1 MESANDPCD
10 NATENKEKQSGSPEK
25 IPYKLFGKKIFK
37 TSGRLVASTQL
48 LQNPVPTPDCDIIL
62 TFPKDTETAT
72 LMWLLDRLRSRSPEV
87 IVHVRHHS
95 NTKEAVFHLTAT
107 YESLLRGAE
116 DVGVCK
122 PLKEDYGG
130 GMKEF
135 TFEDQDCF
143 AGVEN
148 EGEFFTTQERQSII
162 YYMLNNL
169 RALKGEQ
176 LNKVKFL
183 EGQPIVPLLQSKGIV
198 SQVFPLHNQ
207 DTLQEMRKCWVQGV
221 FRRQPLDKIRD
232 YFGVKIAMYFAYLG
246 HYTLA
251 LCIPAFLGA
260 CIWLFQGQDETV
272 DDQWFVAF
280 ALFNAF
286 WATLYLEHW
295 KRRSSELAYEWGTL
309 DKKDELLDDPRPLFS
324 GSLRESPVTGRQEP
338 YYAPW
343 KRNLFRYFI
352 SWPII
357 FLCLCVVFVVML
369 LIFQLQEWINN
380 LVGKEDIPGF
390 CTFLPKILLAVSI
403 GILDE
408 VYKKIA
414 YWLNHIENYRM
425 AETYEN
431 HLIIKLVLFQ
441 FVNSFLSLFYIA
453 FYLQD
458 MDRLRDQLAAILIT
472 RQVIGNI
479 KEALLPYLVWKVKL
493 YKVGYEMTSEVSI
506 PNKTE
511 AVSSVESVGGNKG
524 EVRER
529 KSVNNE
535 NDSSVSGK
543 SETAA
548 GLQRKTSLTQAEVE
562 STMNK
567 YEDTFEDF
575 LEMFIQFGY
584 VTLFSSAFP
593 LAALC
598 ALMNNIVEVRSDAF
612 KLCMNH
618 QRPFGQQVENIGTWQ
633 DALELMGV
641 IAVIVNCALIGIS
654 GQVTRMVPNSSIV
667 STIII
672 IVILEHI
679 ILALKFLIAYAIPD
693 IPEAIATKKAKL
705 EFLRRQ
711 ALKKLESQISSTV
724 SPSPTDKLCSRQK
737 SRTESNG
744 HSRQLNQPETFN
756 RNYQQ
761 SVSVTTSAPFQ
772 KNLGEIRLPSAS
784 QGPVSEA
791 LYTAQSTNIISSN
804 LTNLNDLKLN
814 TASLKTGQ
822 NICTIKTP
830 LGKPTSTFVSK
841 VIIAPKWGAS
851 SNSSEVITSCSPGD
865 MSRQSPARDVLPSYI
880 PPQPY
885 RSISSPL
892 SYRGNSPDGDS
903 PTKRTLSPQRART
916 SSPHRPMSPKIS
928 TDSKI
933 PVRITDQGSSG

>member
-1 MESANDPCD
+1 MESANDTSE
-10 NATENKEKQSGSPEK
+10 NATEKKEKLSGSPEK

-48 LQNPVPTPDCDIIL
+48 FQNPVPTQDCDIIL
-62 TFPKDTETAT
+62 TFPRDTETAT

-95 NTKEAVFHLTAT
+95 NTKEAVYHLTAT

-162 YYMLNNL
+162 HYMLNNL
-169 RALKGEQ
+169 RAVKGEQ

-207 DTLQEMRKCWVQGV
+207 DTLLEMRKCWVQGV
-221 FRRQPLDKIRD
+221 FRKQPLDKIRD

-260 CIWLFQGQDETV
+260 FIWLVQGQDETV

-369 LIFQLQEWINN
+369 LIFQLQEWINT
-380 LVGKEDIPGF
+380 LVTKEDIPGF

-425 AETYEN
+425 TETYEN

-479 KEALLPYLVWKVKL
+479 KEALLPYLLWKVRL
-493 YKVGYEMTSEVSI
+493 YKVGYEMTSEVSTT
-506 PNKTE
+506 NQTE
-511 AVSSVESVGGNKG
+511 VSHPVESIGNNKG

-529 KSVNNE
+529 KSTENKTESNNP
-535 NDSSVSGK
+535 GK
-543 SETAA
+543 NETA
-548 GLQRKTSLTQAEVE
+548 GQHRKASLTQAEVE

-654 GQVTRMVPNSSIV
+654 GQVTRMVPNSSVV

-711 ALKKLESQISSTV
+711 ALKKLESQLSSSVT
-724 SPSPTDKLCSRQK
+724 PSPTDKVCRQK

-744 HSRQLNQPETFN
+744 HTRQLNQPEGFN
-756 RNYQQ
+756 RNYYQT
-761 SVSVTTSAPFQ
+761 VTVNSSSPFQ
-772 KNLGEIRLPSAS
+772 KNLGEVRLSPAS
-784 QGPVSEA
+784 QGPVNEA
-791 LYTAQSTNIISSN
+791 SFTGQSSNIISSN
-804 LTNLNDLKLN
+804 LANISDLKLSA
-814 TASLKTGQ
+814 ASLKAGQ

-841 VIIAPKWGAS
+841 VIIAPKRSAS
-851 SNSSEVITSCSPGD
+851 SNTSEGTTGSPVGET
-865 MSRQSPARDVLPSYI
+865 SRQSPARDILPSYI

-885 RSISSPL
+885 RSISASL
-892 SYRGNSPDGDS
+892 SHRANSPDGDF
-903 PTKRTLSPQRART
+903 PIKRACSPQRPRT
-916 SSPHRPMSPKIS
+916 SSPQRPTSPKIG

-933 PVRITDQGSSG
+933 PVRIPDLGSSG

>member
-1 MESANDPCD
+1 MESTNDTNE
-10 NATENKEKQSGSPEK
+10 NAAENKEKQSGSPEK

-48 LQNPVPTPDCDIIL
+48 LQNPVPTQDCDIIL
-62 TFPKDTETAT
+62 SFPRDTDTAT

-116 DVGVCK
+116 DVSVCK

-148 EGEFFTTQERQSII
+148 EEEFFTTQERQSII
-162 YYMLNNL
+162 HYMLNNL
-169 RALKGEQ
+169 RAVKGEQ
-176 LNKVKFL
+176 LGKVKFL

-207 DTLQEMRKCWVQGV
+207 DTLLEMRKCWVQG
-221 FRRQPLDKIRD
+221 FLRRQPLDKIRD

-260 CIWLFQGQDETV
+260 FIWLFQGQDETV

-369 LIFQLQEWINN
+369 LIFQLQEWINS
-380 LVGKEDIPGF
+380 LVAKADIPGF

-479 KEALLPYLVWKVKL
+479 KEALLPYLLWKVKL
-493 YKVGYEMTSEVSI
+493 YKVGYEMIYDTTASAPTDI
-506 PNKTE
+506 THHI
-511 AVSSVESVGGNKG
+511 ESVGGSEG
-524 EVRER
+524 ELRER
-529 KSVNNE
+529 RTTEDKKELNN
-535 NDSSVSGK
+535 SGK
-543 SETAA
+543 SEVT
-548 GLQRKTSLTQAEVE
+548 GQHRKPSLTQAEVE

-598 ALMNNIVEVRSDAF
+598 ALMNNIMEIRSDAF

-633 DALELMGV
+633 DALELMGF

-654 GQVTRMVPNSSIV
+654 GQVTRMVPSSSVV
-667 STIII
+667 SIIII
-672 IVILEHI
+672 IVTLEHI

-711 ALKKLESQISSTV
+711 ALKKFES
-724 SPSPTDKLCSRQK
+724 
-737 SRTESNG
+737 
-744 HSRQLNQPETFN
+744 
-756 RNYQQ
+756 
-761 SVSVTTSAPFQ
+761 
-772 KNLGEIRLPSAS
+772 
-784 QGPVSEA
+784 
-791 LYTAQSTNIISSN
+791 
-804 LTNLNDLKLN
+804 
-814 TASLKTGQ
+814 
-822 NICTIKTP
+822 
-830 LGKPTSTFVSK
+830 
-841 VIIAPKWGAS
+841 
-851 SNSSEVITSCSPGD
+851 
-865 MSRQSPARDVLPSYI
+865 
-880 PPQPY
+880 
-885 RSISSPL
+885 
-892 SYRGNSPDGDS
+892 
-903 PTKRTLSPQRART
+903 
-916 SSPHRPMSPKIS
+916 
-928 TDSKI
+928 
-933 PVRITDQGSSG
+933 

>member
-1 MESANDPCD
+1 MESTNDTCND
-10 NATENKEKQSGSPEK
+10 AAENKEKLSGSPEK

-37 TSGRLVASTQL
+37 TSSSLVASTQL
-48 LQNPVPTPDCDIIL
+48 LQNPVPTQDCDIIL
-62 TFPKDTETAT
+62 CFPHDTETAT
-72 LMWLLDRLRSRSPEV
+72 LMWLLDRLRARSPEV

-122 PLKEDYGG
+122 LLKEDYGG

-148 EGEFFTTQERQSII
+148 KEEFFTTQERQSII
-162 YYMLNNL
+162 HYMLNNL
-169 RALKGEQ
+169 RAVKGEQ
-176 LNKVKFL
+176 LCKVKFL

-207 DTLQEMRKCWVQGV
+207 DTRLGMRKCWVQG
-221 FRRQPLDKIRD
+221 FFKKQPLDKIRD

-260 CIWLFQGQDETV
+260 LIWFFQGQDETV

-357 FLCLCVVFVVML
+357 FLCLCLVFVVML

-380 LVGKEDIPGF
+380 LVAKGDIPGF
-390 CTFLPKILLAVSI
+390 CTFLPKVLLAVSI

-425 AETYEN
+425 TETYEN

-479 KEALLPYLVWKVKL
+479 KEALLPYLLWKIKL
-493 YKVGYEMTSEVSI
+493 YKVGYEMTCDASTT
-506 PNKTE
+506 NKTE
-511 AVSSVESVGGNKG
+511 VSDLTESIGGKD

-529 KSVNNE
+529 KKVQDKNELNNA
-535 NDSSVSGK
+535 GK
-543 SETAA
+543 SEAA
-548 GLQRKTSLTQAEVE
+548 GRQRKPSLTQAEVE

-598 ALMNNIVEVRSDAF
+598 ALMNNIVEIRSDAF

-618 QRPFGQQVENIGTWQ
+618 QRPFGQQVQNIGTWQ

-679 ILALKFLIAYAIPD
+679 ILVLKFLIAYAIPD

-711 ALKKLESQISSTV
+711 ALKKLESQLSTSV
-724 SPSPTDKLCSRQK
+724 SASPTDKLCRQK
-737 SRTESNG
+737 SRSESNG
-744 HSRQLNQPETFN
+744 HTRQIGHPEGFN
-756 RNYQQ
+756 RNYYQTVT
-761 SVSVTTSAPFQ
+761 VSPSSPYQ
-772 KNLGEIRLPSAS
+772 KNLGEVRLSSAN
-784 QGPVSEA
+784 QGPASETSHTGHSPHIVS
-791 LYTAQSTNIISSN
+791 TSFTNIP
-804 LTNLNDLKLN
+804 DLKLSA
-814 TASLKTGQ
+814 ASLRTGQ

-841 VIIAPKWGAS
+841 VTIAPKRSAS
-851 SNSSEVITSCSPGD
+851 NTPEVSTVSSVEG
-865 MSRQSPARDVLPSYI
+865 SRQGPARDLLPSYI

-885 RSISSPL
+885 RSISAGL
-892 SYRGNSPDGDS
+892 SHRANSPDGGDTT
-903 PTKRTLSPQRART
+903 PKGCTP
-916 SSPHRPMSPKIS
+916 PRPMSPKNCP
-928 TDSKI
+928 DSKI
-933 PVRITDQGSSG
+933 PVRISDYGSSG